1 MDKLVELGLV
11 ERLKNRNLIWEDKM
25 TKLNQNKYSKQPYR
39 SDAVWKLCFTL
50 EINEWDILVAQ
61 LLTSVLQN
69 RFCKSIRNV
78 QLVQFLQSWVM

>member
-25 TKLNQNKYSKQPYR
+25 TKLNQNKYSKQPDR

-61 LLTSVLQN
+61 LLTSALQN
-69 RFCKSIRNV
+69 RFCNSTRNV